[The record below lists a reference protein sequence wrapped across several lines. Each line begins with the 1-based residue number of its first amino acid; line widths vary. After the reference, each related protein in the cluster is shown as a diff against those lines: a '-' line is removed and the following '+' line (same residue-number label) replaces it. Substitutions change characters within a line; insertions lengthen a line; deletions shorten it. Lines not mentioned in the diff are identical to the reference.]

1 MKGKNLPKR
10 SIYQKFSLNLQRYV
24 CVTMDI
30 SVKNAKDNNN
40 KALRSYE
47 SEKFNQPYDTY
58 LRQKHLK
65 ACC

>member
-1 MKGKNLPKR
+1 
-10 SIYQKFSLNLQRYV
+10 
-24 CVTMDI
+24 MDR

-40 KALRSYE
+40 KALQSYE

-58 LRQKHLK
+58 LRQKCLK